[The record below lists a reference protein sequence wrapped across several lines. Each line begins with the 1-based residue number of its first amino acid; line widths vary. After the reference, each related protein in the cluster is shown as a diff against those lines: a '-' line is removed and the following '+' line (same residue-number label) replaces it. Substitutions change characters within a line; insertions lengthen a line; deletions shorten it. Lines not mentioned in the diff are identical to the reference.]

1 MTHLK
6 RCNCRVSHRVPIP
19 SVDVSSLTITDTRS
33 IIVVAPS
40 AVDSEVLIKIDSSG
54 LTRSSIFVVVKSVV
68 LVLLD

>member
-6 RCNCRVSHRVPIP
+6 RCNCRVSHRVPIS
-19 SVDVSSLTITDTRS
+19 SVDISSLTITDTRS
-33 IIVVAPS
+33 IIVVVPS
-40 AVDSEVLIKIDSSG
+40 AVDSEVLIKIDSSR